1 MLQIKIKPNHNNINL
16 IEDMQR
22 YLILIL
28 LSLSVL
34 TLSACNSQSE
44 KKPTQEKTENT
55 TQTTVPQPQPAAL
68 YPTRYLP
75 ILKSKKVGLV
85 VNHTSMVGNTHLVDF
100 LKEKNIEISKIFTP
114 EHGFKGTAD
123 AGEKVHND
131 EYKTIP
137 IVSLYGDNKKPKA
150 NALKNIELL
159 VFDMQDVGT
168 RFYTYISTLHY
179 IMEAAAENN
188 IELLVLD
195 RPNPNGHY
203 VDGPIR
209 EAAYE
214 SFVAKHPI
222 PVVHGL
228 TVGELAQM
236 INGEGWL
243 NNGIKCKLSIIM
255 APNYNHNI
263 SYDLPVKPSPNLPNT
278 TSILLYPSLCFF
290 EGTSLSIGRGTD
302 KQFQIIGHPSLNEM
316 AYTFTPQ
323 KNEGAKYPKLE
334 NEQCYGIDLST
345 IDKKTFF
352 LKQQLN
358 LAWLIDMYNVFPD
371 KANFFLENN
380 FFDKLAGTAD
390 LQQQIKEGLSE
401 ETIRAFWQ
409 ADLSAYK
416 KMRKKYLLYQDFE

>member
-1 MLQIKIKPNHNNINL
+1 
-16 IEDMQR
+16 MQK
-22 YLILIL
+22 YFILILI
-28 LSLSVL
+28 SLSFL
-34 TLSACNSQSE
+34 NLNACNNHSE
-44 KKPTQEKTENT
+44 SKLANEIAANEI
-55 TQTTVPQPQPAAL
+55 QTIAAPQPAAF
-68 YPTRYLP
+68 YPARYLP
-75 ILKSKKVGLV
+75 SLENKKVGLV
-85 VNHTSMVGNTHLVDF
+85 VNHTSMVGNIHLVDY
-100 LKEKNIEISKIFTP
+100 LQQEDIEVNKIFTP

-131 EYKTIP
+131 TYKNIP

-150 NALKNIELL
+150 AALENINLL
-159 VFDMQDVGT
+159 VFDMQDVGA

-179 IMEAAAENN
+179 VMEAAAENN
-188 IELLVLD
+188 IELLILD

-214 SFVAKHPI
+214 SFVAKHAI

-236 INGEGWL
+236 INGEAWL
-243 NNGIKCKLSIIM
+243 KNGIKCKLSIVM
-255 APNYNHNI
+255 APNYNHNVG
-263 SYDLPVKPSPNLPNT
+263 YDLPVKPSPNLPNT

-302 KQFQIIGHPSLNEM
+302 KQFQVIGHPSLKEM
-316 AYTFTPQ
+316 SYTFTPQ

-345 IDKKTFF
+345 IDEKFF
-352 LKQQLN
+352 FVKQQLN
-358 LAWLIDMYNVFPD
+358 LAWLIDMYNAFDD

-380 FFDKLAGTAD
+380 FFDKLAGTAT
-390 LQQQIKEGLSE
+390 LQQQIKQGLSE
-401 ETIRAFWQ
+401 EDIRATWQ
-409 ADLSAYK
+409 ADLTAYK
-416 KMRKKYLLYQDFE
+416 KMRKKYLLYPDFE